1 MKFTINGNEYESA
14 KYDYNTHCAFQE
26 FGVNALDI
34 RKKPESVLRAYLAIS
49 SGMSAEEAGEE
60 IEKHIINGGDLTDLV
75 VALTKEMGKSDFF
88 QAILKKNQTEDKP
101 KRGKKSESTE
111 V

>member
-1 MKFTINGNEYESA
+1 MKFTINGNEYEGA

-26 FGVNALDI
+26 YGVTALDI

-49 SGMSAEEAGEE
+49 TGMTPEEAGEE
-60 IEKHIINGGDLTDLV
+60 IEKHIIGGGNLEEL
-75 VALTKEMGKSDFF
+75 AIGLIKEMGKSDFF
-88 QAILKKNQTEDKP
+88 QAIVKKNQTEDKP
-101 KRGKKSESTE
+101 KRGRKSESTE